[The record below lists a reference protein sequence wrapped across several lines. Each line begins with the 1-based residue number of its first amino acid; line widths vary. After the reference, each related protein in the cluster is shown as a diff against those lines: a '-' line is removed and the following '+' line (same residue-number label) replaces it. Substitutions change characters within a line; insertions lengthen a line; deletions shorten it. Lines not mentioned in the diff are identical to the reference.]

1 MFITKE
7 EKNLINY
14 RIKELEASMSDC
26 MFKLGAIEGV
36 LNKILKHLEPPK
48 PPAKKRGRP
57 LGSTNKTKAV
67 AKKAVKK

>member
-1 MFITKE
+1 MFISKE

-26 MFKLGAIEGV
+26 MFKLSAIEGV
-36 LNKILKHLEPPK
+36 LNKILKHMEPQ

-57 LGSTNKTKAV
+57 PGVKNKPNI
-67 AKKAVKK
+67 AKKVVKK